1 METVLYALLSVLLRS
16 ANSVFDRW
24 SYGLR
29 NQSILVLNFANNFI
43 PFVLLAL
50 LLPLVSRGDAPGW
63 ALFGDPRLALF
74 ALSIQAVGFAF
85 SAGFRHLPV
94 AKVNIASRVG
104 DVLIPVALM
113 LCGRTV
119 HGNEYLFAL
128 AVSACSL
135 LAIRPG
141 SDGAPRTLG
150 RYAVI
155 ITAALI
161 TQSVCGELF
170 FQQQQSPELAKSL
183 GVTTAIM
190 FWRSVFCLLL
200 LVTVRPSLARLAQAR
215 ALLAD
220 GPARLNLLLRSSFTV
235 GSQITFVLALA
246 TGQRVIAW
254 PILNSVTLFSMVFAS
269 TFIKEHPERREVF
282 AMVVVVSLALLK
294 AVM

>member
-1 METVLYALLSVLLRS
+1 MMQTVLFALLSVLLRS

-29 NQSILVLNFANNFI
+29 NQSILVLNFANNFL
-43 PFVLLAL
+43 PFVLLAVL
-50 LLPLVSRGDAPGW
+50 LLVTGGESSAW
-63 ALFGDPRLALF
+63 ALFADPRLALF

-85 SAGFRHLPV
+85 SAGFRNLPV

-104 DVLIPVALM
+104 DVLIPIALM

-119 HGNEYLFAL
+119 RGSEYLFAL

-141 SDGAPRTLG
+141 KEGEPRTVV

-155 ITAALI
+155 ITSAVI
-161 TQSVCGELF
+161 IQSLCGELF
-170 FQQQQSPELAKSL
+170 FQQEQSPELLKSL

-190 FWRSVFCLLL
+190 FWRSAFCLLL
-200 LVTVRPSLARLAQAR
+200 LVAFRPSLARLAQVR
-215 ALLAD
+215 ALFAD
-220 GPARLNLLLRSSFTV
+220 GPARLNLLLRSAFTV

-269 TFIKEHPERREVF
+269 TFIQEHPERREVF
-282 AMVVVVSLALLK
+282 AMVAVVSLALLK
-294 AVM
+294 AAL